1 MECCFASEALGP
13 WNLVES
19 QASSCNFPSPGLQ
32 QCVYILDYGGG
43 NSHCP
48 QRFMRGLLEV
58 QEVVQEMVSRCF
70 KDVLDHRANLH
81 DLCILIA
88 GSAHRVHG

>member
-1 MECCFASEALGP
+1 
-13 WNLVES
+13 
-19 QASSCNFPSPGLQ
+19 
-32 QCVYILDYGGG
+32 
-43 NSHCP
+43 
-48 QRFMRGLLEV
+48 MRGLLEV